1 MVKTAA
7 RRTDVIDVPHLPGE
21 LRSGPSH
28 RLSRIELFERDEI
41 IRVLARPGVSMK
53 DAAAELG
60 MSRATIYRKI
70 AQYGI
75 RTGQ

>member
-1 MVKTAA
+1 MAKVAA
-7 RRTDVIDVPHLPGE
+7 RRTDVIDVRHLPGE

-28 RLSRIELFERDEI
+28 RLGRIERFGRDEI
-41 IRVLARPGVSMK
+41 IRVLGRPEVSMK
-53 DAAAELG
+53 NAAAELG
-60 MSRATIYRKI
+60 MSRATIYRNI